1 MTRLATLLLVAVSF
15 GTAGDAARIRVD
27 GTAIEI
33 TVRAVP
39 GIEGVHVSATEIPW
53 ELLDAFVYEKPEATG
68 TGADAV
74 AQPSK
79 PYISM
84 DRGFGHAGFPA
95 ISVNSDTAQAFC
107 AWLSRRTGRTV
118 RLPRVAEL
126 QAACAAAGADPDVW
140 HAGRSAGKTRRAGSG
155 KPNAAGFHDLQGN
168 VAEWATDEQ
177 DKVVV
182 WGGSFQDPASEQRCD
197 RIRRPDPEW
206 NASDPQMPP
215 SRWWLAD
222 GSFIGF
228 RVAVEDASR
237 QNAST
242 PAQSPASVK
251 EKTDGTKPAATP

>member
-1 MTRLATLLLVAVSF
+1 MPRIATVLSAVMLIGAAGGAERF
-15 GTAGDAARIRVD
+15 RVQGTALEV
-27 GTAIEI
+27 

-39 GIEGVHVSATEIPW
+39 GQPGVRLGVTEVPW
-53 ELLDAFVYEKPEATG
+53 ELLDAFVYEKPDSAA

-74 AQPSK
+74 ARPSK

-107 AWLSRRTGRTV
+107 VWLSRRTGRTV

-126 QAACAAAGADPDVW
+126 QAACAASGAAPDTW
-140 HAGRSAGKTRRAGSG
+140 HAGRSGGKTRRVGAG
-155 KPNAAGFHDLQGN
+155 KPDAAGFHDLQGN
-168 VAEWATDEQ
+168 VAEWAKDEQ
-177 DKVVV
+177 GKVVV
-182 WGGSFQDPASEQRCD
+182 WGGSFQDAASEQGCD
-197 RIRRPDPEW
+197 RVRRPDPEW

-228 RVAVEDASR
+228 RVAVDDASG
-237 QNAST
+237 QN
-242 PAQSPASVK
+242 PAAQRAPDSPK
-251 EKTDGTKPAATP
+251 EKPDGTKPATP